1 MLYHSTDQKEP
12 YAQDR
17 LSSLYCRCIIGTSA
31 YKVSFAVADDA
42 PGKEVILKAADINA
56 RICSLRRFSSAGNPR
71 LRNSAIPAA
80 FTLPTAPTCWPPWW
94 IVPAIRRRSEK
105 YQAYLLTEVPLEIG
119 GQQLPAGAYGFGFI
133 NGGKFVVM
141 DLGAHDVFQISSQR
155 DADLK
160 RPVPM
165 QVVAGASRRRIPAL
179 CRA

>member
-1 MLYHSTDQKEP
+1 MHKIAL
-12 YAQDR
+12 
-17 LSSLYCRCIIGTSA
+17 
-31 YKVSFAVADDA
+31 SFALFTAAIFGSSPYLAAPAIADDA
-42 PGKEVILKAADINA
+42 PGKEVILKAADLTT
-56 RICSLRRFSSAGNPR
+56 RILPATVFFRGQSAPTQ
-71 LRNSAIPAA
+71 LRNSGGVHFADGAYVLVA
-80 FTLPTAPTCWPPWW
+80 M
-94 IVPAIRRRSEK
+94 VDSSGYSSGIREK

-165 QVVAGASRRRIPAL
+165 QVVAGASDGAYRLYAGRDYVEFHRSH
-179 CRA
+179 